1 MNFSDERNLASYF
14 IIFAVLVITGL
25 ILWNTSIFLQRLKKD
40 ESTKMQVWAQSFKAL
55 SSSGI
60 DGSNDINLDDYLEL
74 SNLINS
80 TNNTIPTII
89 TNSNGDFIKGQSGSI
104 DISGSTLNLPDD
116 ITEKELIDY
125 LEQMKSENEPIVLDL
140 KGTVQYV
147 YYGNSS
153 ILQKLKYYPIAIAL
167 IIFLLIGVIY
177 FFFTT
182 SKASEQNKL
191 WAGMAKETAHQIGT
205 PLSSLVGWNEILKVE
220 NVNPE
225 YIVEIEKD
233 ISRLKVI
240 TERFSKIGSIPK
252 LEELDIVKETKE
264 TYTYLQSRSSKLIN
278 FSLNLPEESIQVHL
292 NSQLYS
298 WTIENLVKN
307 AIDAM
312 RGKGD
317 LNIGLS
323 QDSKRVFIRITDSGK
338 GIPKSKFT
346 KIFEPGYTSKT
357 RGWGLGLSLAKRI
370 IEDYHSG
377 KIKVLRSE
385 MSKGTTFQITLSK
398 SDESVIT

>member
-1 MNFSDERNLASYF
+1 MNFSDERNFSSYF
-14 IIFAVLVITGL
+14 IIIAVVVITAL
-25 ILWNTSIFLQRLKKD
+25 ALWSTSLFLERFKD
-40 ESTKMQVWAQSFKAL
+40 DERTKIEIWAQSQEAL
-55 SSSGI
+55 NSEQS
-60 DGSNDINLDDYLEL
+60 DDYLEL
-74 SNLINS
+74 SILIS
-80 TNNTIPTII
+80 ATNRSIPIII
-89 TNSNGDFIKGQSGSI
+89 TDFKGDFIRDSI
-104 DISGSTLNLPDD
+104 GKPDPSYFQN
-116 ITEKELIDY
+116 I
-125 LEQMKSENEPIVLDL
+125 SENIIENESKLTSYLNNLKSQNKPIEIDL
-140 KGTVQYV
+140 RDTVQYI
-147 YYGNSS
+147 YYGHSD
-153 ILQKLKYYPIAIAL
+153 ILNKLKYYPLAIAL
-167 IIFLLIGVIY
+167 ILLLLIGVIY

-182 SKASEQNKL
+182 SNASKENKL

-205 PLSSLVGWNEILKVE
+205 PLSSLVGWNEILKAE

-225 YIVEIEKD
+225 YIIEIEKD

-252 LEELDIVKETKE
+252 LEEVDIVQETKDA
-264 TYTYLQSRSSKLIN
+264 YTYLQSRSSKLIN
-278 FSLNLPEESIQVHL
+278 FSINLPNDPINVSL

-317 LNIGLS
+317 LKIELT
-323 QDSKRVFIRITDSGK
+323 DDPKRVFIKVHDTGK

-370 IEDYHSG
+370 IEEYHPG
-377 KIKVLRSE
+377 RIRVLRSE
-385 MSKGTTFQITLSK
+385 IDKGSTFQITLPK
-398 SDESVIT
+398 SGIDSL

>member
-25 ILWNTSIFLQRLKKD
+25 VLWNTSLFLQRLKKD
-40 ESTKMQVWAQSFKAL
+40 ESIKMQVWAQSFKAL

-60 DGSNDINLDDYLEL
+60 DGSDELSLDDYLEL
-74 SNLINS
+74 SNLINR

-89 TNSNGDFIKGQSGSI
+89 TNAEGDLIKDSKGRI
-104 DISGSTLNLPDD
+104 DIQGTTLNLPED
-116 ITEKELIDY
+116 ISETELRDR
-125 LEQMKSENEPIVLDL
+125 LDNMKSENEPIVLDL
-140 KGTVQYV
+140 KDTVQYV

-153 ILQKLKYYPIAIAL
+153 ILNKLKYYPIAIAL

-205 PLSSLVGWNEILKVE
+205 PLSSLVGWNEILKAE
-220 NVNPE
+220 QVNPE

-240 TERFSKIGSIPK
+240 TERFSKIGSIPN
-252 LEELDIVKETKE
+252 LEETDIVKETSE
-264 TYTYLQSRSSKLIN
+264 AYTYLQSRSSKLIN
-278 FSLNLPEESIQVHL
+278 FSIKIPNESIPVLL

-317 LNIGLS
+317 LNIDLS
-323 QDSKRVFIRITDSGK
+323 QDSKRVYIRITDTGK

-370 IEDYHSG
+370 IEEYHSG
-377 KIKVLRSE
+377 KIRVLRSE
-385 MSKGTTFQITLSK
+385 IGKGTTFQITLSK
-398 SDESVIT
+398 YDPSSIT

>member
-25 ILWNTSIFLQRLKKD
+25 VLWNTSLFLQRLKKD
-40 ESTKMQVWAQSFKAL
+40 ETIKTQVWAQSFKAL

-60 DGSNDINLDDYLEL
+60 DVSNDINDDYLEL
-74 SNLINS
+74 SRIINS
-80 TNNTIPTII
+80 TNNTIPIII
-89 TNSNGDFIKGQSGSI
+89 TNSEGDFIKNPSGEI
-104 DISGSTLNLPDD
+104 NIQDTTLNLPED
-116 ITEKELIDY
+116 ITEEELPEY
-125 LEQMKSENEPIVLDL
+125 LEQMKSENEPIALDL

-225 YIVEIEKD
+225 YIIEIEKD

-252 LEELDIVKETKE
+252 LEKLDIVAETKNA
-264 TYTYLQSRSSKLIN
+264 YTYLQSRSSKLIN
-278 FSLNLPEESIQVHL
+278 FSLSLPEEFIPVDL

-317 LNIGLS
+317 LNVELT
-323 QDSKRVFIRITDSGK
+323 QDAKRVFIKITDTGK
-338 GIPKSKFT
+338 GVPKSKFT

-377 KIKVLRSE
+377 KIKVLKSE
-385 MSKGTTFQITLSK
+385 MGKGTTFQITLSK
-398 SDESVIT
+398 SETSL

>member
-25 ILWNTSIFLQRLKKD
+25 VLWNTSLFLQRLKKD
-40 ESTKMQVWAQSFKAL
+40 ESIKMQVWAQSFKAL

-60 DGSNDINLDDYLEL
+60 DGSDDLSLDDYLEL

-80 TNNTIPTII
+80 TNTTIPTII
-89 TNSNGDFIKGQSGSI
+89 TDAEGKLIRHSSGELNI
-104 DISGSTLNLPDD
+104 EGSTLNIPDD
-116 ITEKELIDY
+116 ITEKELIEH
-125 LEQMKSENEPIVLDL
+125 LEEMKSENEPIALDL
-140 KGTVQYV
+140 RGSVQYI

-153 ILQKLKYYPIAIAL
+153 ILNKLKYYPIAIAL

-205 PLSSLVGWNEILKVE
+205 PLSSLVGWNEILKAE
-220 NVNPE
+220 QVNPE

-240 TERFSKIGSIPK
+240 TERFSKIGSIPN
-252 LEELDIVKETKE
+252 LEESDIVKETSE
-264 TYTYLQSRSSKLIN
+264 AYTYLQSRSSKLIN
-278 FSLNLPEESIQVHL
+278 FSINIPNESILVLL

-317 LNIGLS
+317 LNIDLS
-323 QDSKRVFIRITDSGK
+323 QDSKRVYIRITDTGK

-370 IEDYHSG
+370 IEEYHSG
-377 KIKVLRSE
+377 KIRVLRSE
-385 MSKGTTFQITLSK
+385 IGKGTTFQITLSK
-398 SDESVIT
+398 YDASSIT

>member
-25 ILWNTSIFLQRLKKD
+25 VLWNTSIFLQRLKKD
-40 ESTKMQVWAQSFKAL
+40 ETIKMQVWAQSFKAL
-55 SSSGI
+55 SSSGL
-60 DGSNDINLDDYLEL
+60 DGSGDITLDDYLEL
-74 SNLINS
+74 SNLINR

-89 TNSNGDFIKGQSGSI
+89 TDSEGDFIRDTSGEVSLL
-104 DISGSTLNLPDD
+104 SSVLNLPDNV
-116 ITEKELIDY
+116 TEEELVDY
-125 LEQMKSENEPIVLDL
+125 LERMKSENEPIVLDL
-140 KGTVQYV
+140 KGTVQYI

-153 ILQKLKYYPIAIAL
+153 ILNKLKYYPITIAL

-225 YIVEIEKD
+225 YIVEIDKD

-252 LEELDIVKETKE
+252 LEEVDIVEETRE
-264 TYTYLQSRSSKLIN
+264 AYTYLQSRSSKLIN
-278 FSLNLPEESIQVHL
+278 FSLNIPEASIPVHI

-317 LNIGLS
+317 LSVDLK
-323 QDSKRVFIRITDSGK
+323 QDTKRVFIRITDTGK
-338 GIPKSKFT
+338 GLPKSKFT
-346 KIFEPGYTSKT
+346 KIFEPGFTSKT

-370 IEDYHSG
+370 IEEYHSG
-377 KIKVLRSE
+377 KIKVLRSDIG
-385 MSKGTTFQITLSK
+385 KGTTFQITLSK
-398 SDESVIT
+398 SETLS